1 MMFNQPPDTYLGQIN
16 VAVARYDMDA
26 PEMADFMARLESV
39 NAVAEA
45 SPGFVWRLKDDTG
58 AGATGVKLTDD
69 PRLIVNM
76 SLWRDA
82 ASLEAFV
89 WKTVHAKVYNRKA
102 EWFPHDP
109 EPTLAFWWQPVS
121 EPPDAQAA
129 YRRLLDLRAHGPS
142 ETAFGWRDLAGA
154 TLWQDRRC
162 A

>member
-1 MMFNQPPDTYLGQIN
+1 MFEQPPETYLGQIN

-26 PEMADFMARLESV
+26 PEMADFMAKLAAV

-45 SPGFVWRLKDDTG
+45 SEGFIWRLKDESGD
-58 AGATGVKLTDD
+58 GATGIKLTDD

-76 SLWRDA
+76 SVWRDA
-82 ASLEAFV
+82 GSLEAFV
-89 WKTVHAKVYNRKA
+89 WRTVHAKVYNRKA

-109 EPTLAFWWQPVS
+109 EPTLAFWWQPQA
-121 EPPDAQAA
+121 EPADPHEA
-129 YRRLLDLRAHGPS
+129 YRRLQHLRANGPS
-142 ETAFGWRDLAGA
+142 AFAFGWRELSGA